1 MGENINV
8 LAENVLTV
16 NLSSTVKD
24 TTSEN
29 EALQLDICVYKERKW
44 HGVFISKSYVSGGVA
59 NNIINDCTQ
68 QGTYFL
74 KIKNTSGI

>member
-1 MGENINV
+1 MYYPALPHGHGEKSFTKEKMGENINV

-29 EALQLDICVYKERKW
+29 EALQLDICAYKERNGMVCLFRKVMFPVEW
-44 HGVFISKSYVSGGVA
+44 PI
-59 NNIINDCTQ
+59 T
-68 QGTYFL
+68 
-74 KIKNTSGI
+74 

>member
-29 EALQLDICVYKERKW
+29 EALQLDICAYKERKW
-44 HGVFISKSYVSGGVA
+44 HDVLITKSYVFGGVQT
-59 NNIINDCTQ
+59 I
-68 QGTYFL
+68 
-74 KIKNTSGI
+74 

>member
-1 MGENINV
+1 MGENMDV

-29 EALQLDICVYKERKW
+29 EAL
-44 HGVFISKSYVSGGVA
+44 
-59 NNIINDCTQ
+59 
-68 QGTYFL
+68 
-74 KIKNTSGI
+74 